1 MDDVYEA
8 DRSLKGKLRR
18 RIARIRARKPARA
31 PAGPMISFAFDDV
44 PVSAATAGAEILER
58 RGLRGSYYVAAGMAG
73 SDSPMGRFVDAEDVA
88 RLAKAGHEIGCHTF
102 SHLDCGRAGVPLVLD
117 DVDRNRQALIA
128 LGLPAPTT
136 FAYPYGEVATETKRA
151 LGERFALMR
160 ALHHGLVAEGSDL
173 NQAPCVGVEG
183 PNGEAAARR
192 WLARASGRRAWLI
205 LYTHDVAKTPSPWGC
220 TPDALARLAD
230 AAAADGFEVVT
241 LAEGARRLS
250 A

>member
-18 RIARIRARKPARA
+18 RIAKLRARRAARA

-44 PVSAATAGAEILER
+44 PVSAATLGAEILES
-58 RGLRGSYYVAAGMAG
+58 RGLKGSYYVAAGMAG
-73 SDSPMGRFVDAEDVA
+73 GASPMGRFVDAADVA
-88 RLAKAGHEIGCHTF
+88 PLAEAGHEIGCHTF
-102 SHLDCGRAGVPLVLD
+102 SHLDCGRAGVSLVMD
-117 DVDRNRQALIA
+117 DVERNRETLAA

-136 FAYPYGEVATETKRA
+136 FAYPYGEVATATKRA

-160 ALHHGLVAEGSDL
+160 ALHHGLVTEGSDL
-173 NQAPCVGVEG
+173 NQAPCVGIEG
-183 PNGEAAARR
+183 PKGERVARSWLKRAA
-192 WLARASGRRAWLI
+192 GRRAWLI
-205 LYTHDVAKTPSPWGC
+205 LYTHDVAETPSPYGC
-220 TPDALARLAD
+220 TPGALTRLAD
-230 AAAADGFEVVT
+230 AAIAEGFEVVT